1 MSESIG
7 TFALLFL
14 AALSAGWIDSIAG
27 GGGLITVPILLGVG
41 LPPQVALGTN
51 KFQASFGSF
60 TAASHYAQKHVFRL
74 SDAKPG
80 IVFTVFGAALGTW
93 SVQQIDPGVLGLI
106 IPFLLIVIA
115 IYMLFIPEVGAQE
128 ISPRMSSMVFYI
140 LCGVTLGF
148 YDGFFGPAVGS
159 FWAIAFVAGL
169 GFNLLK
175 ATGYTKV
182 MNFTSNLVSLILFL
196 IGGHVMF
203 SAGITMAVGQIVGS
217 RIGSGLAIRRGA
229 RFIKPIYLLV
239 VVLTTSKLLYDRFR

>member
-1 MSESIG
+1 
-7 TFALLFL
+7 
-14 AALSAGWIDSIAG
+14 
-27 GGGLITVPILLGVG
+27 
-41 LPPQVALGTN
+41 
-51 KFQASFGSF
+51 
-60 TAASHYAQKHVFRL
+60 
-74 SDAKPG
+74 
-80 IVFTVFGAALGTW
+80 
-93 SVQQIDPGVLGLI
+93 VLGLI

-128 ISPRMSSMVFYI
+128 ISPRMSSMVFY
-140 LCGVTLGF
+140 LFCGVTLGF
-148 YDGFFGPAVGS
+148 YDGFFGPGVGS
-159 FWAIAFVAGL
+159 FWAIAFVIGL

-182 MNFTSNLVSLILFL
+182 MNFTSNLISLILFL

-217 RIGSGLAIRRGA
+217 RFGSGLAIRRGA